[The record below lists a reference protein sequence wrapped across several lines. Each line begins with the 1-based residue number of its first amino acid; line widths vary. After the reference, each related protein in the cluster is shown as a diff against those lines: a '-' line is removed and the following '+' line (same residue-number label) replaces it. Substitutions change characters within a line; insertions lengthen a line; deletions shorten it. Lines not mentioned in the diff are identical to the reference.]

1 MKNKKFWVILLIIL
15 VVILA
20 ATIYLILKNKKGAVS
35 YVTEDVSR
43 GTVVSSISASGSVV
57 SSNYYSI
64 ITQASGVVEV
74 VYVKDGDKVSV
85 GQKLLSISLDQD
97 GQQAQAEAYAT
108 YLKAQSSLQSAQDNK
123 LTLQSSLDQT
133 VYTRQKNLDS
143 AKTALKQ
150 AALDEK
156 TATST
161 AQKVIKKAAIVAAQ
175 KALDFAQSQ
184 YNANTDVTVA
194 QSKLDDADNAI
205 SQAQINL
212 QAAKIAYQQTQS
224 IVTSPINGV
233 VSGTS
238 CYVGMSITQS
248 STSNSSNA
256 KSTSGQLLAI
266 SNQSNPV
273 INVSV
278 SESDIAKIKTDQK
291 ATITVDALTDKTFAG
306 KVIGINKTG
315 TVSSGVTNY
324 PVTIQFDSQV
334 DNVLPNM
341 SATANII
348 LDTKADVINVSS
360 AALTQNNG
368 QYTVQVLVNNQPQIK
383 NVEVGISS
391 DTMTEIIS
399 GLSEGEKV
407 ITSTVS
413 SSTTTAKT
421 SSSTSSIF
429 GGIRTGGGSFGS
441 SGNTNVRSGSASR
454 AN

>member
-1 MKNKKFWVILLIIL
+1 
-15 VVILA
+15 
-20 ATIYLILKNKKGAVS
+20 
-35 YVTEDVSR
+35 
-43 GTVVSSISASGSVV
+43 
-57 SSNYYSI
+57 
-64 ITQASGVVEV
+64 
-74 VYVKDGDKVSV
+74 
-85 GQKLLSISLDQD
+85 
-97 GQQAQAEAYAT
+97 
-108 YLKAQSSLQSAQDNK
+108 
-123 LTLQSSLDQT
+123 
-133 VYTRQKNLDS
+133 
-143 AKTALKQ
+143 
-150 AALDEK
+150 
-156 TATST
+156 
-161 AQKVIKKAAIVAAQ
+161 
-175 KALDFAQSQ
+175 
-184 YNANTDVTVA
+184 
-194 QSKLDDADNAI
+194 
-205 SQAQINL
+205 
-212 QAAKIAYQQTQS
+212 
-224 IVTSPINGV
+224 
-233 VSGTS
+233 
-238 CYVGMSITQS
+238 
-248 STSNSSNA
+248 
-256 KSTSGQLLAI
+256 